1 MEFMSEIILFI
12 IFHNVI
18 INRDPAIILAY
29 KRSEYKDK
37 KSNNTAEEDDISSPS
52 SPKRR
57 RTEETETGTFRA

>member
-1 MEFMSEIILFI
+1 MEFMSKIILFI

-37 KSNNTAEEDDISSPS
+37 KSNNTAE
-52 SPKRR
+52 
-57 RTEETETGTFRA
+57 